1 MAGKSLRCERK
12 KGTDRY
18 GRALARCFI
27 ENRRRGVFFSL
38 LFSFP
43 FRDRNDKISS
53 SSNKSLIDIGEW
65 MLRQGHAVSYLD
77 HTSRYLEA
85 EKKAREEQRGIWA
98 GEFEVP
104 RDWRERRRAER
115 EERAKKEKEKK
126 RGAVAGSKKK
136 KNEKVKAKKKNAKK
150 KK

>member
-1 MAGKSLRCERK
+1 
-12 KGTDRY
+12 
-18 GRALARCFI
+18 
-27 ENRRRGVFFSL
+27 
-38 LFSFP
+38 
-43 FRDRNDKISS
+43 
-53 SSNKSLIDIGEW
+53 